1 MPRPQVVRP
10 NESPA
15 RGAEK
20 RVTTTE
26 PACHGTPEGAAL
38 RVERLPFR
46 RVPGQSRLFLE
57 YLEDPTSLRRFY
69 PEAVRFHPELSARR
83 ARVLES
89 YQTDRGVLADALREA
104 N

>member
-1 MPRPQVVRP
+1 MPRPRAELSEP
-10 NESPA
+10 AGA

-26 PACHGTPEGAAL
+26 PACQGTPEGAAL

-69 PEAVRFHPELSARR
+69 PEAVRFHHELPARR
-83 ARVLES
+83 DRVLES
-89 YQTDRGVLADALREA
+89 YKTNRDALASALR
-104 N
+104 